1 MNVYSSGKAKN
12 LGFLFH
18 FSESV
23 AKMPI
28 SLLSITTDIST
39 NIKDFHFTTKST
51 EKFKPFS
58 VSKGIYD
65 VSINI

>member
-1 MNVYSSGKAKN
+1 
-12 LGFLFH
+12 
-18 FSESV
+18 
-23 AKMPI
+23 MPI